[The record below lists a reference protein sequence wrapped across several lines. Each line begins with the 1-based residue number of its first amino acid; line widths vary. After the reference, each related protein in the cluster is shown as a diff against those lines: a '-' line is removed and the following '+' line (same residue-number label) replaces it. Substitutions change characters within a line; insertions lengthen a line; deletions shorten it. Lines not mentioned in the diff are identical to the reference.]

1 MIRKEIYMFEV
12 TYRAETADGV
22 FCDTITVMAN
32 CESSASAKA
41 KRKLRTI
48 YKDQQVIDLCITE
61 VGRV

>member
-1 MIRKEIYMFEV
+1 MFEV

-48 YKDQQVIDLCITE
+48 YKNQQVIDLCITE
-61 VGRV
+61 IGRV